1 MKEKKKKNKKWVLR
15 RHAIIT
21 SLARSFFAFVVKAKT
36 HVKVQKFDNRKGG
49 PYLILYNHQTAYD
62 QFFVGMATKGAVYY
76 VATEDIFSMGFVSK
90 LLKYA
95 VNPIPIKKQTAD
107 VKAIMTCLRV
117 AKEGGTICLA
127 PEGNRTYSGRT
138 EYINPSIVPLAKK
151 LGMPI
156 ALFRIEDGYG
166 VQPRWSDKFRKGKM
180 RAYVSRVIQPN
191 EYSQMSNDELYKAIC
206 DELYVDEAKVTGT
219 FKHRN
224 KAQYLE
230 RALYVCPNCG
240 LSDLYSHKDE
250 ITCPKCR
257 TTAIYTDTKQLVGKD
272 CDFPFEFVRDW
283 YDYQADYINS
293 FNPLAHT
300 AIPLYTE
307 DVDLSEVIPYK
318 KKKSICKKCL
328 IELYGHAVTV
338 NTTKE
343 CLEFPFAQT
352 SAITVLGRNKL
363 NIYFDGKIYQIKGDK
378 RFNALKYVHLYHRH
392 KNITK
397 GDENGKFLGL

>member
-1 MKEKKKKNKKWVLR
+1 MKEKKNKNNKWVRR
-15 RHAIIT
+15 RHAVIT
-21 SLARSFFAFVVKAKT
+21 SLARCFFAFVVKAKT

-95 VNPIPIKKQTAD
+95 VNPIPIKKQTSD

-117 AKEGGTICLA
+117 AKEGGNICLA

-166 VQPRWSDKFRKGKM
+166 VHPRWSDKYRKGKM
-180 RAYVSRVIQPN
+180 RAYVSRVIQPS
-191 EYSQMSNDELYKAIC
+191 EYGQMSNDELYKAIC
-206 DELYVDEAKVTGT
+206 DELYVDEARVTGT
-219 FKHRN
+219 FKHRS

-230 RALYVCPNCG
+230 RALYVCPKCG
-240 LSDLYSHKDE
+240 LSSLHSHKDE
-250 ITCPKCR
+250 IKCLR
-257 TTAIYTDTKQLVGKD
+257 CGTAAAYTETKQLIGKD
-272 CDFPFEFVRDW
+272 NDFPFEFVKDW
-283 YDYQADYINS
+283 YDYQADFINS
-293 FNPLAHT
+293 FDPLAHT
-300 AIPLYTE
+300 ENPLYVE
-307 DVDLSEVIPYK
+307 NAALSEVIPYK
-318 KKKSICKKCL
+318 NKKSICKKSQ
-328 IELYGHAVTV
+328 ISLYGNRVTV
-338 NTTKE
+338 KTDKE
-343 CLEFPFAQT
+343 NFEFTFEQA

-363 NIYFDGKIYQIKGDK
+363 NIYFGGKIYQIKGDK

-392 KNITK
+392 KNIIK
-397 GDENGKFLGL
+397 GDANGKFLGL